1 MYDPIMRVFTVLEIL
16 QARDY
21 VTGAELAERLEVDLR
36 TVQRYI
42 VRLKDEEAFAL
53 SLGLRALRQIGL
65 SAFAPA
71 TESTL
76 TKLERVMPESLRESI
91 RTVEDVVALEPGP
104 WVVSTSVECLV
115 RAASAIRTGK
125 RIRFGYR
132 SHDGAASR
140 RQIEPYG
147 VIHTD
152 GRWYVIGYCLSRRA
166 LRTFRLDRI
175 TDLEIRT
182 AAFRRP
188 AEFDAQR
195 YLHEHMP
202 FVQSEY
208 QIDVWI
214 DMPLD
219 EVERSVAPWRILTEA
234 DGRGTRLRCGRDR
247 LEMLAALLLSL
258 GRRIVV
264 HSPAALRETFRQM
277 AGQALAA
284 ASAITAGSEPS
295 AKVRSAKV
303 RAAKVTWG
311 RRNHMASPSCCMWS
325 RSRSSGEAVVKR
337 RRSSATRS
345 GGVLERRTQS
355 SKFMPRGLSL

>member
-16 QARDY
+16 QTRDH

-42 VRLKDEEAFAL
+42 VRLKDLKIPIDSSRGVGGAYRLRPGFRLPPLLLTNEEAFAL

-71 TESTL
+71 TESAL
-76 TKLERVMPESLRESI
+76 TKLERVLPEKLRESI

-104 WVVSTSVECLV
+104 WVVSTSVDYLV
-115 RAASAIRTGK
+115 RAASAIRTGR

-132 SHDGAASR
+132 SHGGADSR

-152 GRWYVIGYCLSRRA
+152 GRWYLIGYCLSRRA
-166 LRTFRLDRI
+166 LRTFRLDRM
-175 TDLEIRT
+175 TDLEVRT
-182 AAFRRP
+182 ATFRRP
-188 AEFDAQR
+188 AGFDAQR

-214 DMPLD
+214 DMPME
-219 EVERSVAPWRILTEA
+219 EVERSVAPWRIVTEP
-234 DGRGTRLRCGRDR
+234 DRGGTRLRCGRDR

-264 HSPAALRETFRQM
+264 NTPVELRETFRQM
-277 AGQALAA
+277 AQQALR
-284 ASAITAGSEPS
+284 ASEESALTEKRSPMRGS
-295 AKVRSAKV
+295 
-303 RAAKVTWG
+303 
-311 RRNHMASPSCCMWS
+311 S
-325 RSRSSGEAVVKR
+325 RPGNRC
-337 RRSSATRS
+337 
-345 GGVLERRTQS
+345 
-355 SKFMPRGLSL
+355 

>member
-42 VRLKDEEAFAL
+42 VRLRDLKIPIDSSRGVGGAYRLRAGFRLPPLLLTNEEAFAL

-76 TKLERVMPESLRESI
+76 TKLERVMPEKLRESI

-115 RAASAIRTGK
+115 RAASAIRTGR

-132 SHDGAASR
+132 SHDGSGSR

-152 GRWYVIGYCLSRRA
+152 GRWYLIGYCLSRRA

-175 TDLEIRT
+175 ADLEIRT
-182 AAFRRP
+182 ATFRRP
-188 AEFDAQR
+188 AGFDAQR

-208 QIDVWI
+208 QIDVWV
-214 DMPLD
+214 DMPLE
-219 EVERSVAPWRILTEA
+219 EVGREIAPWRIATEA
-234 DGRGTRLRCGRDR
+234 ERGGTRLRCGRDR
-247 LEMLAALLLSL
+247 LEMMAALLLSL
-258 GRRIVV
+258 GRRIEVR
-264 HSPAALRETFRQM
+264 SPAELRRTFRKM
-277 AGQALAA
+277 GRQALAA
-284 ASAITAGSEPS
+284 A
-295 AKVRSAKV
+295 
-303 RAAKVTWG
+303 
-311 RRNHMASPSCCMWS
+311 RR
-325 RSRSSGEAVVKR
+325 
-337 RRSSATRS
+337 
-345 GGVLERRTQS
+345 
-355 SKFMPRGLSL
+355 